1 MPSNKRSSGRQP
13 IVENDT
19 IDQPNGNTP
28 AEPSQETDARGGDQ
42 PAPTKAAEQ
51 PPAPRA
57 SEPPPRGEGGA
68 PRSDAP
74 AARHAESGGSRDE
87 GGRGGGLDIT
97 HLKGKSNQQL
107 TPNPKN
113 PHRPG

>member
-28 AEPSQETDARGGDQ
+28 AEPSPETDARGGDQ
-42 PAPTKAAEQ
+42 SAPAKAADQ
-51 PPAPRA
+51 PPAPRP
-57 SEPPPRGEGGA
+57 SEPPPSRGDGGGA

-74 AARHAESGGSRDE
+74 AARHGESGG
-87 GGRGGGLDIT
+87 GGRGGGSPRRGLENT
-97 HLKGKSNQQL
+97 HLEDKSIQQ
-107 TPNPKN
+107 P
-113 PHRPG
+113 